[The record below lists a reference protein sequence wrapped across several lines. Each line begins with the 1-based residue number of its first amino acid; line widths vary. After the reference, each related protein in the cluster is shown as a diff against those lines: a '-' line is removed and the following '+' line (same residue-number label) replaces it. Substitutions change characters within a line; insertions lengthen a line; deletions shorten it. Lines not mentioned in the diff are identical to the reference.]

1 MRIIVLFVVFLVL
14 CAGSAIVCDAVLAGP
29 IDNAAEFQNKIVE
42 QEEAR
47 AENIGSKSAGD
58 NIKWDDTDSSD
69 NQDEEISDR

>member
-14 CAGSAIVCDAVLAGP
+14 CAGNAIVCDAVLAGP